1 MVFLKSKITGR
12 YITTNSPV
20 IIKNVFG
27 ENSEEY
33 RRAMENLEE
42 IEDPTMIDMIK
53 NGDRTLAVIRYRH
66 MYPDASVKDALKVI
80 RDMKRKMQR

>member
-12 YITTNSPV
+12 FVTTNSPV

-33 RRAMENLEE
+33 RKAMENLEE
-42 IEDPTMIDMIK
+42 VEDPTLIDMIK
-53 NGDRTLAVIRYRH
+53 NGDRTLAVIRYRY
-66 MYPDASVKDALKVI
+66 MYPEASVKDALKVI
-80 RDMKRKMQR
+80 RDVKRKMQR